1 MKTVHWKLSTK
12 REELVVREVLEP
24 VRAELYLTFDHLG
37 PPERMDRTLD
47 QVAALSRLLLEGER
61 PHRLAWTHP
70 ETGEV
75 EDCPVDAERTLLGA
89 LAKALACPA
98 PLEGCSVEA
107 LPLSGGAR
115 VQRLHIGPQGLEG
128 GEP

>member
-1 MKTVHWKLSTK
+1 MNSRFWYIPKL
-12 REELVVREVLEP
+12 RERCAPL
-24 VRAELYLTFDHLG
+24 
-37 PPERMDRTLD
+37 
-47 QVAALSRLLLEGER
+47 
-61 PHRLAWTHP
+61 
-70 ETGEV
+70 
-75 EDCPVDAERTLLGA
+75 
-89 LAKALACPA
+89 ALACPA

>member
-1 MKTVHWKLSTK
+1 
-12 REELVVREVLEP
+12 
-24 VRAELYLTFDHLG
+24 
-37 PPERMDRTLD
+37 MDRTLD